1 MLAKTLNSDTGWQLQ
16 VLVWKTTRQV
26 WKNRHV
32 SIEVKCNVYQGVVL
46 SALLCGAET
55 CMDYTSA

>member
-1 MLAKTLNSDTGWQLQ
+1 MSIK
-16 VLVWKTTRQV
+16 RI
-26 WKNRHV
+26 HV

-46 SALLCGAET
+46 SSLLCGAET